1 MRRQNDQL
9 ELWNRARMV
18 VISLGFFLL
27 LLPVPHRSFAGPPYV
42 TDDPETV
49 DYRHWELYLASQAAH
64 DKDGWAGTG
73 PHVEVNYGVWPN
85 VQLHLI
91 APMAFALPPDSTGQ
105 YGYGDTEV
113 GVKVRFIQESNWR
126 PMVGIFPLLELPSGN
141 SQNGLGSGQ
150 VQAFL
155 PLWVQKSIGP
165 WQTYGG
171 GGYWI
176 NPGSGNKNYGFV
188 GWQIQREILEHV
200 TLGAEVFHTTP
211 RVEQGD
217 AETRFNIGLV
227 WDITETQHLLLSAG
241 RGIQGSNTF
250 QGYFAYLFTFGPHK

>member
-1 MRRQNDQL
+1 MRRRNHHRW
-9 ELWNRARMV
+9 LWNRASMV
-18 VISLGFFLL
+18 GIFLGFFLL
-27 LLPVPHRSFAGPPYV
+27 LLPVPDRSFAGPPYV

-91 APMAFALPPDSTGQ
+91 APMAFVLPQDGTGQ

-113 GVKVRFIQESNWR
+113 GVKVRFIQEGDWR
-126 PMVGIFPLLELPSGN
+126 PMVGTFPLLELPSGN
-141 SQNGLGSGQ
+141 SQNGLGSGL

-155 PLWVQKSIGP
+155 PLWFQKSIGS
-165 WQTYGG
+165 WQTYG

-188 GWQIQREILEHV
+188 GWQVQR
-200 TLGAEVFHTTP
+200 
-211 RVEQGD
+211 D
-217 AETRFNIGLV
+217 
-227 WDITETQHLLLSAG
+227 
-241 RGIQGSNTF
+241 
-250 QGYFAYLFTFGPHK
+250 LF